1 MTEPEDS
8 AVSSP
13 SAGASTPSNGT
24 ATRPSHY
31 ERIGGAE
38 SVKAA
43 VGLFYDRVLA
53 DAELAPYFTGTN
65 MEEQRR
71 HLVLMLTVVLGGPN
85 NYAGRGLAEAHQPL
99 DIPDEH
105 YARVSAHLIDTLTEL
120 GVPEDI
126 LDDVRAILVSVRDQV
141 VSSGTSAGV

>member
-1 MTEPEDS
+1 
-8 AVSSP
+8 VSSP
-13 SAGASTPSNGT
+13 TNGASTPGNGS
-24 ATRPSHY
+24 AALASHY

-43 VGLFYDRVLA
+43 VRLFYDRILA
-53 DAELAPYFTGTN
+53 DPELAGYFTSVN

-71 HLVLMLTVVLGGPN
+71 HMVLMLTVVLGGPN
-85 NYAGRGLAEAHQPL
+85 GYTGRGLAEAHQPL

-105 YARVSAHLIDTLTEL
+105 YARVGAHLIDTLTGL
-120 GVPEDI
+120 GVPADI
-126 LDDVRAILVSVRDQV
+126 LDDVRATLVSVRDQV